1 MIALLVIFILIF
13 VLSITNI
20 IVQIIGLIGCSKN
33 EKVTVVKIPV
43 DLLSEL
49 GFVKEGEEN

>member
-1 MIALLVIFILIF
+1 MIALLVIFILII
-13 VLSITNI
+13 VLSMTNI
-20 IVQIIGLIGCSKN
+20 ILQCINCCSKN

-49 GFVKEGEEN
+49 GFVKKGDEDES